1 MKTYIAQRVGIG
13 LLTLLGM
20 SIVIFGMLRLA
31 PGDIVDILFST
42 GGYVNPVERVAIEKE
57 LGLDRPVWV
66 QYLEWMRQILT
77 GDLGKSY
84 RYDLPA
90 WEIIRPLI
98 PVTLELA
105 ILSLIV
111 SVALGVPLGVISAVR
126 QDTPLD
132 YALRVFSLAGL
143 SMPSF
148 WLGMVIILGLVAW
161 IGWIPPVTYVSP
173 SENFWL
179 HAVQFALPSL
189 AVGYRSS
196 ALIMRITRSS
206 LLEVMREDYIRTARA
221 KGQSGSV
228 VIWRHALQ
236 NAILPVV
243 TVIGIEFA
251 FLIGGLVVT
260 ETVFNL
266 PGLARFCRKKPL
278 GAIGGLL
285 MVVMFLTA
293 VFANQLATHDPIA
306 TDAGQSLARPGP
318 DHWLGSDHLG
328 RDIYSRVVHGARVS
342 LIVGLASTLLG
353 SVFGGII
360 GLLSGYV
367 GGKTDLITQRVMDI
381 LQGLPLLVLALV
393 MSAALGPS
401 IPNVVLAISIPIIP
415 RAARVI
421 RASVLSIREMQ
432 YVEAAR
438 AVGLRHVR
446 IAFRHVLPN
455 TMGPF
460 IVLCTA
466 QLGSAILVEAALSFL
481 GLGVPEPYPSWGRML
496 SVSAAEY
503 AQKAPWLVLF
513 PGLAISLA
521 VFGSN
526 LLGDALRDTLDPRL
540 RGA

>member
-1 MKTYIAQRVGIG
+1 MATR
-13 LLTLLGM
+13 
-20 SIVIFGMLRLA
+20 
-31 PGDIVDILFST
+31 
-42 GGYVNPVERVAIEKE
+42 
-57 LGLDRPVWV
+57 
-66 QYLEWMRQILT
+66 
-77 GDLGKSY
+77 
-84 RYDLPA
+84 
-90 WEIIRPLI
+90 
-98 PVTLELA
+98 
-105 ILSLIV
+105 
-111 SVALGVPLGVISAVR
+111 PLGVDVPQVSIG
-126 QDTPLD
+126 
-132 YALRVFSLAGL
+132 LRRPG
-143 SMPSF
+143 
-148 WLGMVIILGLVAW
+148 AW
-161 IGWIPPVTYVSP
+161 
-173 SENFWL
+173 
-179 HAVQFALPSL
+179 
-189 AVGYRSS
+189 
-196 ALIMRITRSS
+196 
-206 LLEVMREDYIRTARA
+206 
-221 KGQSGSV
+221 
-228 VIWRHALQ
+228 
-236 NAILPVV
+236 
-243 TVIGIEFA
+243 
-251 FLIGGLVVT
+251 
-260 ETVFNL
+260 TVF
-266 PGLARFCRKKPL
+266 GRFCRKKPL

-285 MVVMFLTA
+285 MVVILFTA
-293 VFANQLATHDPIA
+293 LFADQLQTHDPIA
-306 TDAGQSLARPGP
+306 TDAGQSLARPGA

-342 LIVGLASTLLG
+342 LIVGLASTLMG
-353 SVFGGII
+353 SVLGGFI
-360 GLLSGYV
+360 GLLSGYI

-421 RASVLSIREMQ
+421 RSSVLSIREMQ

-438 AVGLRHVR
+438 AVGLRHLR
-446 IAFRHVLPN
+446 IALRHILPN
-455 TMGPF
+455 TIGPF